1 MADFPLAFGLSRAY
15 FVPLAP
21 DAQPRGVPDIVGPF
35 TAAFSQRGIV
45 SDWPF
50 AGKRKVYEGSVRH
63 AHYTNSFSTSTK
75 IVQFAHTC
83 CMCPLIFAEKRKFT
97 KFLGAEKIPRK
108 YCKINQACGKRSLNK
123 NLFCVQRASGRA
135 NS

>member
-21 DAQPRGVPDIVGPF
+21 DAQPRGDPDIVGPF

-50 AGKRKVYEGSVRH
+50 AGKRKVYEGSASH

-75 IVQFAHTC
+75 IVQFVRAC
-83 CMCPLIFAEKRKFT
+83 CVCPFIFAEKRNFSKFS
-97 KFLGAEKIPRK
+97 GDGKISMK
-108 YCKINQACGKRSLNK
+108 YFKINQGCGKRSLNK
-123 NLFCVQRASGRA
+123 NSFCV
-135 NS
+135 